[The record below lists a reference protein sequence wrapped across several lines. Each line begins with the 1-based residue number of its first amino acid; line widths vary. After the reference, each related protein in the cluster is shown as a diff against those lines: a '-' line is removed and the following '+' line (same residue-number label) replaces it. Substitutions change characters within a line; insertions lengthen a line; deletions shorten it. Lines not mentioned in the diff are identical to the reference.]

1 MQQESQPIFVVG
13 LADGGAFPQHERTAR
28 AAPGALPSSPAAS
41 TANTSTSTMSHQPPA
56 DLRHQ
61 ALQAINDATFALNTF
76 NPAEAAKAL
85 QKALG
90 LAGQLVANAAGSDFA
105 GYSLNAFLDEAAPAA
120 GALQGEFAGYDLNN
134 PEGKPE

>member
-1 MQQESQPIFVVG
+1 
-13 LADGGAFPQHERTAR
+13 
-28 AAPGALPSSPAAS
+28 
-41 TANTSTSTMSHQPPA
+41 MSHQAPA

-105 GYSLNAFLDEAAPAA
+105 GY
-120 GALQGEFAGYDLNN
+120 DLNN